1 MYYIQSTL
9 KKITRVKR
17 ERENKISSNHHSFQ
31 RDRQNDEEKRALD
44 TNPRR
49 HALLTPDG
57 HLNLAIIMKCVLLGT
72 TITTTPYHV
81 YRKYTR
87 YILES
92 VLYTVN
98 IWLVDNVVLYSV
110 FLVSSSV
117 EKRKS
122 DPDDTESS
130 IVFYFFFLFLCTF
143 VSFILF
149 HSCLFSFVT
158 HGSSKWKS
166 FPPFGLHLLLTFQQV
181 LESFHE
187 RKLCGWLCKPIYI
200 KRCCPIIFIQAV
212 TRKSEEEQE
221 NIQDGIHILEEET
234 TVDGKTRNKF
244 VRQEMP

>member
-1 MYYIQSTL
+1 MW
-9 KKITRVKR
+9 
-17 ERENKISSNHHSFQ
+17 FW
-31 RDRQNDEEKRALD
+31 
-44 TNPRR
+44 
-49 HALLTPDG
+49 
-57 HLNLAIIMKCVLLGT
+57 
-72 TITTTPYHV
+72 
-81 YRKYTR
+81 
-87 YILES
+87 IL
-92 VLYTVN
+92 
-98 IWLVDNVVLYSV
+98 

-130 IVFYFFFLFLCTF
+130 IVFYFFFLFLYTF

-166 FPPFGLHLLLTFQQV
+166 FSPPPFGLHLLLTFQQV

-187 RKLCGWLCKPIYI
+187 RKLCGWLCKPTYI
-200 KRCCPIIFIQAV
+200 KCCCPIIFIQAV

-221 NIQDGIHILEEET
+221 DIQDGTHFRRRNKT